1 MSKPKRRLTFDI
13 DFDDYG
19 KMRDVLF
26 ESDCKSMAELFRKS
40 VFQYAKSVSIEKEN
54 KMLHE
59 RIEKISKEN
68 KDLKE
73 ENKFLLKILNLDE
86 AKMFTIEKIL
96 ELKYDNKILL
106 GLKKENKI
114 LRTRLMDIRRICNY
128 ITENKVRLSKQYLL
142 DIKRLTLHLDKCY
155 LEEAAYE

>member
-155 LEEAAYE
+155 LEEDAYE

>member
-1 MSKPKRRLTFDI
+1 MSKPKRRLGFDI
-13 DFDDYG
+13 DFEDYD

-59 RIEKISKEN
+59 RIDKISKEN

-73 ENKFLLKILNLDE
+73 ENKFLLKILRLDE
-86 AKMFTIEKIL
+86 AKMFTIEKGL
-96 ELKYDNKILL
+96 E
-106 GLKKENKI
+106 LKKENKI

-128 ITENKVRLSKQYLL
+128 ITENKVRSSKQYLL
-142 DIKRLTLHLDKCY
+142 DIKRLTLQLDKCY

>member
-1 MSKPKRRLTFDI
+1 MSKPKRRLSFDI
-13 DFDDYG
+13 DFDDYD

-59 RIEKISKEN
+59 RIDKISKEN

-73 ENKFLLKILNLDE
+73 ENKFLLKILDLDE
-86 AKMFTIEKIL
+86 AKMFTIEKVL
-96 ELKYDNKILL
+96 ELEYNNKIIL

-128 ITENKVRLSKQYLL
+128 ITENKVRSSKQYLL